1 MRKPPFFKQIKLF
14 FFYRKRLKKIEKE
27 LLTSFN
33 VKIDYA
39 DRMYTVLNINPND
52 IGEAY
57 NLKKS
62 DINKISETY
71 IKEYSFKLSNFLDN
85 KDLKELYDYYKIDK
99 IDKYSYLLIFG
110 FSLFKSN
117 NYYNFLYY
125 GIIPT
130 ITIILVLLIYNYI

>member
-33 VKIDYA
+33 IKIDYA